1 MFLRFKYV
9 FLFGVSCLGLG
20 PGPQGVGG
28 RGGAGGTPDWT
39 GQRFGGFPGQRGFQ
53 RG

>member
-1 MFLRFKYV
+1 MSLIWVR
-9 FLFGVSCLGLG
+9 CLALG

-39 GQRFGGFPGQRGFQ
+39 GQRQFGGFPGQRFQ